1 MPEMY
6 AVFGQPPALL
16 SISSSLRTLGIVQ
29 SFRNPISEFAAKNI
43 VGNHSHD
50 PPKLTAS
57 ATARNLRV

>member
-16 SISSSLRTLGIVQ
+16 SISSSLRTLDIVQ
-29 SFRNPISEFAAKNI
+29 SFRNPIFEFAAKNM